1 MNNSN
6 LVLSA
11 LKSQLEIKTSEIIN
25 FERDVVDPENA
36 AKTQEI
42 LNWLTEN
49 VSNLITKITA
59 DQNSIE
65 IMRFGNSSKWGA
77 CSLQLDTANWKSLEK
92 HMDFRWY
99 SSRANAQDG
108 FVLAD
113 VQVFG
118 SIAAKFQEIE
128 NMFKYDWSPAFKAI
142 MSKIDPL
149 YTEQNDLQRAIREVE
164 AKIKEETILEY
175 QKVGKVYNL
184 KDSVEMD
191 RNWDTGEV
199 SLVNKKASIRFQYG
213 RSRHDYTH
221 VHSYQ
226 ITKLSKGKAI
236 VQVFSDNRSPR
247 VYEVS
252 NQRLQDFI
260 KEVYY
265 WEHINQPSTENRTRA
280 RYASEIA
287 QQQSTI

>member
-1 MNNSN
+1 MSN
-6 LVLSA
+6 QTVLSA

-42 LNWLTEN
+42 LDWLQQN

-59 DQNSIE
+59 GQDRIE
-65 IMRFGNSSKWGA
+65 IMKFGDNSKWGA

-92 HMDFRWY
+92 HMNFRWY
-99 SSRANAQDG
+99 SSSANAQDG
-108 FVLAD
+108 FILAD

-118 SIAAKFQEIE
+118 AIAAKFQEIE
-128 NMFKYDWSPAFKAI
+128 NMFKYEWSPAFKAI

-149 YTEQNDLQRAIREVE
+149 YVEQNDLQRAIREVE
-164 AKIKEETILEY
+164 VKIKEEIMLEY

-184 KDSVEMD
+184 KESVEID
-191 RNWDTGEV
+191 RNWDKREV
-199 SLVNKKASIRFQYG
+199 SLVNKKASVRLQYG
-213 RSRHDYTH
+213 RSRYDYTL

-226 ITKLSKGKAI
+226 ITKLGKGKAI
-236 VQVFSDNRSPR
+236 VQVFSDNRAPQ

-260 KEVYY
+260 TEVYQ
-265 WEHINQPSTENRTRA
+265 WEHVNQPRAEQKTRE
-280 RYASEIA
+280 RYAAEVA
-287 QQQSTI
+287 

>member
-1 MNNSN
+1 MKFEDNS
-6 LVLSA
+6 
-11 LKSQLEIKTSEIIN
+11 
-25 FERDVVDPENA
+25 R
-36 AKTQEI
+36 
-42 LNWLTEN
+42 
-49 VSNLITKITA
+49 
-59 DQNSIE
+59 
-65 IMRFGNSSKWGA
+65 WGA
-77 CSLQLDTANWKSLEK
+77 CSLQLDTINWKSAEK
-92 HMDFRWY
+92 RMNFRWY
-99 SSRANAQDG
+99 SSSANAQDG

-118 SIAAKFQEIE
+118 AIAAKFQEIE
-128 NMFKYDWSPAFKAI
+128 NMFKYDWSPAFKEI
-142 MSKIDPL
+142 MGKIDPL
-149 YTEQNDLQRAIREVE
+149 YVQKNDLERAIRDVE

-191 RNWDTGEV
+191 RNWDTREV

-213 RSRHDYTH
+213 RSKYDYTL

-226 ITKLSKGKAI
+226 ITKLNKGKAI
-236 VQVFSDNRSPR
+236 VQVFSDNRAPQ

-265 WEHINQPSTENRTRA
+265 WEYVNQPSAENRTRA

>member
-1 MNNSN
+1 MSN
-6 LVLSA
+6 QTVLSA

-42 LNWLTEN
+42 LDWLQQN

-59 DQNSIE
+59 GQDRIE
-65 IMRFGNSSKWGA
+65 IMKFGDNSKWGA

-92 HMDFRWY
+92 HMNFRWY
-99 SSRANAQDG
+99 SSSANAQDG
-108 FVLAD
+108 FILAD

-118 SIAAKFQEIE
+118 AIAAKFQEIE
-128 NMFKYDWSPAFKAI
+128 NMFKYEWSPAFKAI

-149 YTEQNDLQRAIREVE
+149 YVEQNDLQRAIREVE
-164 AKIKEETILEY
+164 VKIKEEIMLEY

-184 KDSVEMD
+184 KESVEID
-191 RNWDTGEV
+191 RNWDKREV
-199 SLVNKKASIRFQYG
+199 SLVNKKASVRFQYG
-213 RSRHDYTH
+213 RSRYDYTL

-226 ITKLSKGKAI
+226 ITKLGKGKSI
-236 VQVFSDNRSPR
+236 VQIFSDNRAPQ

-260 KEVYY
+260 TEVYQ
-265 WEHINQPSTENRTRA
+265 WEHVNQPSAETRA
-280 RYASEIA
+280 RARYEAEIA
-287 QQQSTI
+287 